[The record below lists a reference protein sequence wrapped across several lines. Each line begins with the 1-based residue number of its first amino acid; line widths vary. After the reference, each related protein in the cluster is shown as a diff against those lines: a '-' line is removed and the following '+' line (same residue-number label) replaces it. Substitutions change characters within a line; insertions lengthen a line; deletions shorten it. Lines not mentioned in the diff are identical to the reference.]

1 MASSITSGTLGCSIG
16 GEQVGMTELKDL
28 RLLMASRYPII
39 LIETWEERRALQL
52 LRRIAMEQGL
62 PVFSWT
68 VLDGLRREE
77 FTDTPSQKTNAEP
90 FAALSQIRGSTVPA
104 IYVMCDLHPFLRDEP
119 KNVRLIKEIALN
131 HDQVGHHL
139 VLLSHAMDLPPELR
153 RYAARCELSMPDDT
167 QLLAIVQDE
176 ARNYAKTSGIRVRTD
191 RSSLDKVVGNLRGAT
206 FEDARRLARGAIVDD
221 GAITDTDIQGVNKA
235 KFELLNMD
243 GVLSYEC
250 DTARFAEVG
259 GLANMRRWLDKRESA
274 FRGDSGDIDAPK
286 GVMLVGVQGGGK
298 SLAAKAVAGMWGL
311 PLLRLDMG
319 AVYNKFFGESERN
332 VRDSLKLA
340 ETMAPCVLWID
351 EIEKGIS
358 TGDNDGGTSRRVL
371 GSFLTWMAERKAPVF
386 VVATANQI
394 ADLPPELV
402 RKGRF
407 DEIFFVDLPDT
418 TVREDIFR
426 IHLQRRRQEAG
437 NFDLSLLAGMTEG
450 FTGAEIEQVVVA
462 ALYSAQAEQVSLD
475 ESHLRAEVA
484 ATVPLSVTMAES
496 LQTLRQWCAERAVP
510 AN

>member
-1 MASSITSGTLGCSIG
+1 
-16 GEQVGMTELKDL
+16 MTELRDL
-28 RLLMASRYPII
+28 RLLLASRYPII
-39 LIETWEERRALQL
+39 LIETWEERRALKL
-52 LRRIAMEQGL
+52 LRRIALEQAL
-62 PVFSWT
+62 PIFSWN

-77 FTDTPSQKTNAEP
+77 FTDTPSQKTNADP
-90 FAALSQIRGSTVPA
+90 YAALAQIRGSETPA
-104 IYVMCDLHPFLRDEP
+104 IYAMCDLHPFLKDEP

-131 HDQVGHHL
+131 HEQVGHHL
-139 VLLSHAMDLPPELR
+139 VLISHAFDLPPELR
-153 RYAARCELSMPDDT
+153 RYAARCELSMPDET

-176 ARNYAKTSGIRVRTD
+176 ARNYAKSSGERVRTD

-221 GAITDTDIQGVNKA
+221 GAITDTDIAGVNKA
-235 KFELLNMD
+235 KFELLDME

-250 DTARFAEVG
+250 DTARFSDVG
-259 GLANMRRWLDKRESA
+259 GLANMRKWLDKREKA
-274 FRGDSGDIDAPK
+274 FRGGDSELDAPK
-286 GVMLVGVQGGGK
+286 GVLLVGVQGGGK
-298 SLAAKAVAGMWGL
+298 SLAAKAVAGMWHL

-332 VRDSLKLA
+332 VRESLKLA

-371 GSFLTWMAERKAPVF
+371 GSLLTWMAERKAPVF

-394 ADLPPELV
+394 ADLPPELI

-407 DEIFFVDLPDT
+407 DEIFFVDLPDAP
-418 TVREDIFR
+418 VRQDIFR
-426 IHLQRRRQEAG
+426 IHLHRRRQDPAD
-437 NFDLSLLAGMTEG
+437 FDLAMLASITDG
-450 FTGAEIEQVVVA
+450 FTGAEIEQAVVA
-462 ALYSAQAEQVSLD
+462 ALYSAQAEQVVMD

-484 ATVPLSVTMAES
+484 ATVPLSVTMSES
-496 LQTLRQWCAERAVP
+496 LTALRSWCQQRAVP